1 MTRTAAGPAV
11 VSPDPYR
18 PPSGRRPPLSDP
30 PVSHEI
36 VLDRRALIAPLN
48 AARKGRR
55 LRPAALSALRA
66 AQANALSLAGFPDLL
81 RKEARAQTPR
91 RSSSGFPDVRRV
103 LANQGTIDLSEGG
116 GLTFGPLPLLALSLV
131 ILSSLLLVGALLP
144 PGVIAHTPVSPARF
158 ARIRQPLALAAIAIL
173 LPVAAVSLAAA
184 LS

>member
-1 MTRTAAGPAV
+1 
-11 VSPDPYR
+11 
-18 PPSGRRPPLSDP
+18 
-30 PVSHEI
+30 
-36 VLDRRALIAPLN
+36 VLDRRASIVPLN
-48 AARKGRR
+48 APREGRR
-55 LRPAALSALRA
+55 LRPAALGALRA
-66 AQANALSLAGFPDLL
+66 AQANALSLAGFPDFL
-81 RKEARAQTPR
+81 RKEARAQKPR

-103 LANQGTIDLSEGG
+103 LADQGTIDLSEGGG